1 MERPQSIV
9 WFERL
14 YLGAMAI
21 GILNSIVNWSAMQE
35 RIAATPNSAMLPSWF
50 VPATMAI
57 GALITL
63 VLWYF
68 VARRG
73 SVVSKWIVTVLFV
86 VGLIGVPTVITGVS
100 SGLITPLQAAFSLVT
115 FVMNAAAVVMLF
127 RPDAKPWFEGIRSN
141 DLTDTFS

>member
-57 GALITL
+57 GLLITL

-73 SVVSKWIVTVLFV
+73 ADRSCRN
-86 VGLIGVPTVITGVS
+86 GLSPCCS
-100 SGLITPLQAAFSLVT
+100 WSA
-115 FVMNAAAVVMLF
+115 
-127 RPDAKPWFEGIRSN
+127 
-141 DLTDTFS
+141 